1 MNHFT
6 NAKKD
11 YDSTPIPAELSDRVL
26 AGIQMGKA
34 GAAAAGRSAA
44 GWPRRPASAWC
55 WRD

>member
-34 GAAAAGRSAA
+34 SY
-44 GWPRRPASAWC
+44 RRTD
-55 WRD
+55 RR